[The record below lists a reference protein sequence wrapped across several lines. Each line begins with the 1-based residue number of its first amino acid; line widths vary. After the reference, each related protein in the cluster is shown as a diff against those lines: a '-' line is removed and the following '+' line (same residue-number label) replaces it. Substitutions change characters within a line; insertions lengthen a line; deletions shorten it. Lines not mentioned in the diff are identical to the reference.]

1 MPFIAPPG
9 FLELSPSERT
19 RMVQQQEDEV
29 HRFYSG
35 KYQEIRRYFEHVFP
49 TAGWKREKIAFHHW
63 CKIAQVPPYLSH
75 DYGGIWNVE
84 QCWKLS
90 ATADEFCRFLDRVKS
105 NEERPAPDWAND
117 LPPPADPTLC
127 RPHSGSFAPPV
138 QHEKTRP
145 SLGG

>member
-19 RMVQQQEDEV
+19 RMVQKQEDEV

-49 TAGWKREKIAFHHW
+49 TAGFKRERIAFQQW
-63 CKIAQVPPYLSH
+63 CKIARVPLYLDH

-84 QCWKLS
+84 QCLKLS

-105 NEERPAPDWAND
+105 REEQPTPEWAKN
-117 LPPPADPTLC
+117 LPPPPLASLC
-127 RPHSGSFAPPV
+127 SAHSGSFAPPV
-138 QHEKTRP
+138 DIKKPAH
-145 SLGG
+145 L